1 MHGLALAW
9 SYHPHSWEVS
19 CNNKKTPM
27 GIYKDD
33 ELFLKCISKRL
44 KMGTYMSN
52 SGIRKMLRIMTG
64 VQSVS
69 NFRPT
74 AAAVIYQKFAFGGV
88 VWDMSGGWGGRMLGA
103 IISDVKKYIVTEPS
117 LKSYIGLLEMAVD
130 FGVGTE
136 IKIHNCGSE
145 EFIPEQESLDLCFT
159 SPPYFDLEKYSNEET
174 QSYKKFSKI
183 DEWKEGFLR
192 KTMENCFVGLKS
204 FKYMVINIA
213 DGKSKYGLEKD
224 VIRLAKEIGFEYK
237 GFMRLA
243 LSSLKLRKNVEK
255 YNYKFE
261 PLFLF
266 LKPGKR
272 KPFITRN
279 PVLI

>member
-1 MHGLALAW
+1 MSELFVNEKIWKKFSDIEMQKYIQDVFDYYRQNGFPFYPIDMISRRKEFRKLKQFDFINIKKKNIIGQSMHGLALAW

-117 LKSYIGLLEMAVD
+117 LKSYI
-130 FGVGTE
+130 
-136 IKIHNCGSE
+136 
-145 EFIPEQESLDLCFT
+145 
-159 SPPYFDLEKYSNEET
+159 
-174 QSYKKFSKI
+174 
-183 DEWKEGFLR
+183 
-192 KTMENCFVGLKS
+192 
-204 FKYMVINIA
+204 
-213 DGKSKYGLEKD
+213 
-224 VIRLAKEIGFEYK
+224 
-237 GFMRLA
+237 
-243 LSSLKLRKNVEK
+243 
-255 YNYKFE
+255 
-261 PLFLF
+261 
-266 LKPGKR
+266 
-272 KPFITRN
+272 
-279 PVLI
+279 